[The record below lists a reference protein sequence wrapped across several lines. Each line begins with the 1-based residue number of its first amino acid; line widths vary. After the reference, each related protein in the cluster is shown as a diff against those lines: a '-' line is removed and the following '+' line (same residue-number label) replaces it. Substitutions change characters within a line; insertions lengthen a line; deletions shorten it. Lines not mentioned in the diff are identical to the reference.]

1 MSSITRTQ
9 WFAIGILLCTVITG
23 GTAQLVD
30 LVGPSTT
37 KIMVSLCT
45 LTTGFLA
52 GIQIILGGQGQQ
64 VRDVAAIQG
73 PDGQPAVRVNV
84 NANAG
89 PAVASVALDPAQK
102 NVGATDPGT
111 RQALQAT
118 VAKG

>member
-1 MSSITRTQ
+1 LSSITRTQ
-9 WFAIGILLCTVITG
+9 WFAIGILFCTVITG

-52 GIQIILGGQGQQ
+52 GIQIILGGQAQQ
-64 VRDVAAIQG
+64 IKDVAAMPGVDRI
-73 PDGQPAVRVNV
+73 AL
-84 NANAG
+84 NANASL
-89 PAVASVALDPAQK
+89 AAAQVATDPAQQK
-102 NVGATDPGT
+102 VGATDPGT